1 MQQVHRNPALER
13 ARVSLEGLSVGDALG
28 EKFFFSHG
36 VEEAIVERRL
46 PERPWYWTDDTAMAL
61 SVYECLEA
69 HGTIVQDDLIKRFVR
84 RYEQDLMRGYGAGT
98 RRLINDIKDGQ
109 AWQTAT
115 LETFSGMG
123 SFGNGAAM
131 RVSPLG
137 AYFADDL
144 ERVIREA
151 KLSAEV
157 THAHPEGIAGAI
169 AVAVATALAV
179 HQSRNNLSRQDFI
192 TAVAENVPES
202 EVRSKILRTAK
213 YTDHTPIDTA
223 IAQLGVGYEITAQ
236 DTVPFCIWCAAKHLE
251 NFEEAIWY
259 TVSGLGDRDTTS
271 AIVGGIVAA
280 RVGLEG
286 IPQAWREAR
295 EDFWV

>member
-1 MQQVHRNPALER
+1 MTPLER
-13 ARVSLEGLSVGDALG
+13 ARVSLEGLSVGDAFG

-36 VEEAIVERRL
+36 VEEAIAERRM
-46 PERPWYWTDDTAMAL
+46 PERPWDWTDDTAMAL

-84 RYEQDLMRGYGAGT
+84 RYGQDSMRGYGAGI
-98 RRLINDIKDGQ
+98 RRLMNDIKDGG
-109 AWQTAT
+109 AWQSAA
-115 LETFSGMG
+115 LEAFSGMG

-131 RVSPLG
+131 RIAPLG

-144 ERVIREA
+144 ERVVHEA

-157 THAHPEGIAGAI
+157 THAHAEGIAGAI
-169 AVAVATALAV
+169 AIAVATALAV
-179 HQSRNNLSRQDFI
+179 HQSRNDLSRHDFI
-192 TAVAENVPES
+192 AAIAERLPES
-202 EVRSKILRTAK
+202 EVRSKILRTTK

-223 IAQLGVGYEITAQ
+223 IAQLGVGWDITAQ

-251 NFEEAIWY
+251 DFEEAMWY
-259 TVSGLGDRDTTS
+259 TVSGLGDRDTTC

-286 IPQAWREAR
+286 IPQSWRDAR